1 MSNFQKKL
9 PSIIY
14 PHNQRLMSGR
24 VNDIVIIRT
33 CHALARQGHK
43 VGIITGKP
51 ALNLDIEEYY
61 GLKTLSNLRI
71 IEVPMLRGKHFS
83 WHGIFNL
90 FCLFKILQMKKRGLA
105 DVIYLRE
112 IKLARFLLKFKKFIR
127 LPFVIEVHDL
137 RIRKFYDNL
146 PERNPDEEWVF
157 KRVDGIIVL
166 LNCFGEVLKETY
178 KINVPIFKVPLAAER
193 TSLKVKGENNKIIG
207 YIGQLYPLQG
217 VEVLIEAISYLA
229 DVKLDIIGGAGKDII
244 RLKNLA
250 ASLNVID
257 RINFLGFVNPKR
269 VMEISD
275 SIDIMVI
282 SALNRGKRRYSA
294 HTKLYEYMAMGKPIV
309 AFDIPSIRE
318 EVVDGID
325 ILLAKPDDPHDLAD
339 KIDYLLNN
347 QDKAKSLAINA
358 YKSSEKFTWEKRAE
372 RLSEIFKKIKYDK
385 NYS

>member
-1 MSNFQKKL
+1 M
-9 PSIIY
+9 
-14 PHNQRLMSGR
+14 
-24 VNDIVIIRT
+24 
-33 CHALARQGHK
+33 
-43 VGIITGKP
+43 
-51 ALNLDIEEYY
+51 
-61 GLKTLSNLRI
+61 
-71 IEVPMLRGKHFS
+71 
-83 WHGIFNL
+83 
-90 FCLFKILQMKKRGLA
+90 
-105 DVIYLRE
+105 
-112 IKLARFLLKFKKFIR
+112 
-127 LPFVIEVHDL
+127 
-137 RIRKFYDNL
+137 
-146 PERNPDEEWVF
+146 
-157 KRVDGIIVL
+157 
-166 LNCFGEVLKETY
+166 
-178 KINVPIFKVPLAAER
+178 PLAAER

-318 EVVDGID
+318 EVVNGID